1 MSALSGGS
9 TGQTAS
15 AIKMENGNNNNN
27 AVSKAANNNN
37 SGLQQKRSG
46 SKNSSSS
53 SGLPSINDLLWSD
66 EVVSGDDVMAQGLGG
81 IMVRYERKFVF
92 VTISKWS
99 NMKHIYCNLTQPSIA
114 HKIEH
119 SSYYILNILF
129 TLSFVSLY
137 CKFFHSIYILSNV
150 RRFWPV
156 ILAITESG
164 LL

>member
-37 SGLQQKRSG
+37 SGLQQKRTG
-46 SKNSSSS
+46 SKNSSS

-99 NMKHIYCNLTQPSIA
+99 NEAYILQPNTTIYCS
-114 HKIEH
+114 
-119 SSYYILNILF
+119 
-129 TLSFVSLY
+129 
-137 CKFFHSIYILSNV
+137 
-150 RRFWPV
+150 
-156 ILAITESG
+156 
-164 LL
+164 